1 MPERVPCPK
10 CSSLSTSL
18 VNKPLFWGKFPDGVE
33 FSCTMCGLLL
43 YGQKAL
49 DMVEEWRVNSR
60 DALMASLKSKESER
74 LSGARSRESALRRG
88 ITDIREVGFTLPEVP
103 ASLPEVRFT
112 LPEVPASLPEVRFT
126 LPEVPASLPEVMFPQ
141 PVLSPEEREAKR
153 KERRK
158 EEGAR
163 YREKKRQAKQ
173 LEKELL
179 EKTLPPPEPK
189 ACALE
194 GCANLAREKS
204 KYCSKKCSNKFA
216 HAAEAQRNL
225 LTNKKRVKRKAGP
238 KKGASLFSA
247 G

>member
-1 MPERVPCPK
+1 
-10 CSSLSTSL
+10 
-18 VNKPLFWGKFPDGVE
+18 
-33 FSCTMCGLLL
+33 MCGLLL

-88 ITDIREVGFTLPEVP
+88 ITDIREVGFALPEVP
-103 ASLPEVRFT
+103 ASLPEVRF
-112 LPEVPASLPEVRFT
+112 A